1 MPTKWSKKIAGRGTI
16 LLAVVL
22 AGALL
27 AWWNPLE
34 KQQLFLSNF
43 LYYERPTEHQVVVV
57 SIDDRTVSSEGLG
70 KFSSWCRTNYI
81 PVLEKLAEYR
91 PAVIGID
98 ILFLSKSEGLCKD
111 ALQNVLAS
119 GDPAGEL
126 QKYADQNVHPDD
138 LALGEALREAGNVV
152 LLVDSRI
159 SENYI
164 SNAGEANTEILFPLS
179 ELVKPSGVLA
189 HAKIILDKT
198 NMARGVI
205 PLLNDLQ
212 NRNFF
217 ALPLA
222 IALEVRGLNEYAEV
236 ISRPDSLTVQ
246 GAAGSMRIQLDNY
259 QMPINFTMAPSSLFN
274 QNQSEN
280 ASLRVVSFLDLYNDT
295 GRDWSFLKDKI
306 VLIGAGFKNSGDNKL
321 TPLDNN
327 VAVPG
332 VMIHAQA
339 IQTILD
345 QAWLRNLTL
354 PEQIGVI
361 VLLALLALA
370 AVFLLPI
377 WAALP
382 LLALLVLGYE
392 AGAAPLLFRWQGL
405 ILNMVYPPLTVILA
419 AICGYAYRYLAEF
432 RQKTRVAGA
441 LGQYVNAEVAQNVLE
456 SETAHVQTGGEKRP
470 VTVIFTDIRGFTTIS
485 ENLQAQS
492 VVALL
497 NEYFEAMTEVI
508 VHNGGT
514 VDKYEGDAL
523 MAFFEERR
531 GLDGQAVRAAK
542 AALEM
547 RVALAKLNAKWK
559 NDGPLPGGESRPE
572 IDFRVGISSG
582 EAVVGNI
589 GSSRHLQYTVI
600 GDIVNLGSRLESANK
615 KYHTSV
621 MLAEAT
627 YEAVKDHF
635 ECRFLDMIRV
645 KGKER
650 PVKVYELLAPRGEL
664 SGEQRDLVQ
673 AYNRALV
680 KYFEKDFAG
689 ALDVFQKDVFP
700 RWPAD
705 YLSNLYA
712 GRCELL
718 KRFPPRPDWDFVYRM
733 ESK

>member
-1 MPTKWSKKIAGRGTI
+1 M
-16 LLAVVL
+16 VVL
-22 AGALL
+22 AGVLL

-34 KQQLFLSNF
+34 KQQLYLSNF

-111 ALQNVLAS
+111 ALQRVLSA
-119 GDPAGEL
+119 GDPASEL
-126 QKYADQNVHPDD
+126 QKYADPAVHPDD
-138 LALGEALREAGNVV
+138 LALGEALRKVGNVV

-419 AICGYAYRYLAEF
+419 AICGYAYRYLVES

-456 SETAHVQTGGEKRP
+456 SESNQVQTGGEKRP
-470 VTVIFTDIRGFTTIS
+470 VTVIFTDIRGFTSIS

-531 GLDGQAVRAAK
+531 GVDGQAVRAAK

-547 RVALAKLNAKWK
+547 RAALAKLNAKWK

>member
-1 MPTKWSKKIAGRGTI
+1 
-16 LLAVVL
+16 
-22 AGALL
+22 
-27 AWWNPLE
+27 
-34 KQQLFLSNF
+34 
-43 LYYERPTEHQVVVV
+43 
-57 SIDDRTVSSEGLG
+57 
-70 KFSSWCRTNYI
+70 
-81 PVLEKLAEYR
+81 
-91 PAVIGID
+91 
-98 ILFLSKSEGLCKD
+98 
-111 ALQNVLAS
+111 
-119 GDPAGEL
+119 
-126 QKYADQNVHPDD
+126 
-138 LALGEALREAGNVV
+138 
-152 LLVDSRI
+152 
-159 SENYI
+159 
-164 SNAGEANTEILFPLS
+164 
-179 ELVKPSGVLA
+179 
-189 HAKIILDKT
+189 
-198 NMARGVI
+198 
-205 PLLNDLQ
+205 
-212 NRNFF
+212 
-217 ALPLA
+217 
-222 IALEVRGLNEYAEV
+222 
-236 ISRPDSLTVQ
+236 
-246 GAAGSMRIQLDNY
+246 
-259 QMPINFTMAPSSLFN
+259 
-274 QNQSEN
+274 
-280 ASLRVVSFLDLYNDT
+280 
-295 GRDWSFLKDKI
+295 
-306 VLIGAGFKNSGDNKL
+306 
-321 TPLDNN
+321 
-327 VAVPG
+327 
-332 VMIHAQA
+332 MIHAQA

-382 LLALLVLGYE
+382 LLAALVLGYE
-392 AGAAPLLFRWQGL
+392 AAAAPLLFRWQGL

-456 SETAHVQTGGEKRP
+456 SESGEVRTGGEKRP

-497 NEYFEAMTEVI
+497 NEYFEAMTEV
-508 VHNGGT
+508 VVRNGGT

-523 MAFFEERR
+523 MAFFEERQR
-531 GLDGQAVRAAK
+531 MDGQAVRAAK

-547 RVALAKLNAKWK
+547 RAALAKLNAQWK
-559 NDGPLPGGESRPE
+559 NDGPLPGGEARPE
-572 IDFRVGISSG
+572 IDFRVGISTG

-615 KYHTSV
+615 KYHTAV

-627 YEAVKDHF
+627 YEAVKDAY

-645 KGKER
+645 KGKEK

-664 SGEQRDLVQ
+664 SAEQRELIQ
-673 AYNRALV
+673 AYNSALV
-680 KYFEKDFAG
+680 KYFERDFAG
-689 ALDVFQKDVFP
+689 ALATFQQEVFV

-718 KRFPPRPDWDFVYRM
+718 KRFPPRSDWDFVYRM

>member
-1 MPTKWSKKIAGRGTI
+1 M
-16 LLAVVL
+16 LAVVL
-22 AGALL
+22 AGVLL

-119 GDPAGEL
+119 GDPADEL
-126 QKYADQNVHPDD
+126 QKYANQNVHPDD

-152 LLVDSRI
+152 LLTRVAPASNEE
-159 SENYI
+159 SFQLAENDYVQ
-164 SNAGEANTEILFPLS
+164 FPLDALGGES
-179 ELVKPSGVLA
+179 MASGHNRIQADQSGLIRFITPVYAYREKQILA
-189 HAKIILDKT
+189 FPFRILQQYLDIGTISDINIGADRFSMEGNGKIIDVPLENFRMQINYNQKVDLKAKST
-198 NMARGVI
+198 GNALVI
-205 PLLNDLQ
+205 PFIDL
-212 NRNFF
+212 
-217 ALPLA
+217 
-222 IALEVRGLNEYAEV
+222 ISGNEDFSNE
-236 ISRPDSLTVQ
+236 
-246 GAAGSMRIQLDNY
+246 
-259 QMPINFTMAPSSLFN
+259 IN
-274 QNQSEN
+274 
-280 ASLRVVSFLDLYNDT
+280 
-295 GRDWSFLKDKI
+295 GKI
-306 VLIGAGFKNSGDNKL
+306 VLIGARFSSSEDRYQ
-321 TPLDNN
+321 TPIDPTNALH
-327 VAVPG
+327 G

-361 VLLALLALA
+361 VLLALLVLA

>member
-1 MPTKWSKKIAGRGTI
+1 MPTKWSKKWTGRVAI

-34 KQQLFLSNF
+34 KQQLYLSNY

-57 SIDDRTVSSEGLG
+57 SIDGEAVSDDGLG

-111 ALQNVLAS
+111 ALQSVLSA
-119 GDPAGEL
+119 GDSAGEL
-126 QKYADQNVHPDD
+126 QKYADPAVHPDD
-138 LALGEALREAGNVV
+138 LALGEALRELDNVV
-152 LLVDSRI
+152 LAMRVAPADEKEGINLASNSLIQPPLAEI
-159 SENYI
+159 SKNSMIGHNRFFQNANGLIGSLRPAFRTATQNLPSFPLEVVRLYLGYDENAKTEI
-164 SNAGEANTEILFPLS
+164 SQNKLLLSDNAGQKLI
-179 ELVKPSGVLA
+179 
-189 HAKIILDKT
+189 
-198 NMARGVI
+198 I
-205 PLLNDLQ
+205 PLEDGQMLINYSERLDYSTKRIQSGQIVIVPFMDLW
-212 NRNFF
+212 
-217 ALPLA
+217 
-222 IALEVRGLNEYAEV
+222 
-236 ISRPDSLTVQ
+236 T
-246 GAAGSMRIQLDNY
+246 GAADYSTL
-259 QMPINFTMAPSSLFN
+259 
-274 QNQSEN
+274 
-280 ASLRVVSFLDLYNDT
+280 
-295 GRDWSFLKDKI
+295 LKDSI
-306 VLIGAGFKNSGDNKL
+306 VLIGVRFDSSEDKYFTPVDPANKQY
-321 TPLDNN
+321 
-327 VAVPG
+327 G

>member
-1 MPTKWSKKIAGRGTI
+1 MPSKWSKKIAGRGTI

-22 AGALL
+22 AGVLL

-119 GDPAGEL
+119 GDPADEL
-126 QKYADQNVHPDD
+126 QKYANQNVHPDD

-152 LLVDSRI
+152 LLTRVAPASNEE
-159 SENYI
+159 SFQLAENDYVQ
-164 SNAGEANTEILFPLS
+164 FPLDALGGES
-179 ELVKPSGVLA
+179 MASGHNRIQADQSGLIRFITPVYAYREKQILA
-189 HAKIILDKT
+189 FPFRILQQYLDIGTISDINIGADRFSMEGNGKIIDVPLENFRMQINYNQKVDLKAKST
-198 NMARGVI
+198 GNALVI
-205 PLLNDLQ
+205 PFIDL
-212 NRNFF
+212 
-217 ALPLA
+217 
-222 IALEVRGLNEYAEV
+222 ISGNEDFSNE
-236 ISRPDSLTVQ
+236 
-246 GAAGSMRIQLDNY
+246 
-259 QMPINFTMAPSSLFN
+259 IN
-274 QNQSEN
+274 
-280 ASLRVVSFLDLYNDT
+280 
-295 GRDWSFLKDKI
+295 GKI
-306 VLIGAGFKNSGDNKL
+306 VLIGARFSSSEDRYQ
-321 TPLDNN
+321 TPIDPTNALH
-327 VAVPG
+327 G

-361 VLLALLALA
+361 VLLALLVLA